1 MAKNFW
7 WPSAMPAQ
15 LVLIQNFRKKISNY
29 TAALPLTAAQVTA
42 AEELCDAFIG
52 AFSATE
58 QSRQTMVAMTAW
70 RDEVF
75 FGEPEGNPAPAA
87 PVFAVVGAVTYTL
100 GTVKQFF
107 ALRDLIVASPGYTE
121 AIGEDLGIVGTETS
135 PRAAEDVTP
144 QLKAVTSTGY
154 SVNIS
159 GSMQGMD
166 AMRVEYAPKGGQFRT
181 VAFLTNTPGGFSISP
196 ATPGQPESGHI
207 RAVYIKKNEEFGNFS
222 ADYPV
227 TLS

>member
-15 LVLIQNFRKKISNY
+15 LILIQNFVKKIGGYAGVLNLSG
-29 TAALPLTAAQVTA
+29 AQISA
-42 AEELCDAFIG
+42 AEALCNAFIA
-52 AFSATE
+52 AFSSTE
-58 QSRQTMVAMTAW
+58 QAHQTMVAMTAW

-87 PVFAVVGAVTYTL
+87 PVFSAAATADYTL
-100 GTVKQFF
+100 GVVKQFF

-121 AIGEDLGIVGTETS
+121 TIGEDLGIVGNEIT
-135 PRAAEDVTP
+135 PRPAEDVTP

-154 SVNIS
+154 TVNIS

-196 ATPGQPESGHI
+196 TTPGQPESGHI
-207 RAVYIKKNEEFGNFS
+207 RAIYIKRNAEFGNFS